1 MFFAFFGIVQKK
13 LRKLQTDGV
22 VCNIFINQAG
32 DEELQEAMRTIMK
45 QMVQKSVSNT
55 PMKRQINILELE
67 RAYSVLHQ
75 MSMTIIAEE
84 QSSIRT
90 KFGTI

>member
-1 MFFAFFGIVQKK
+1 M
-13 LRKLQTDGV
+13 RKLQTDGV
-22 VCNIFINQAG
+22 MCNIFINQAG

-55 PMKRQINILELE
+55 PMKRQINMLELE

-90 KFGTI
+90 KFGTISAICTDSI

>member
-1 MFFAFFGIVQKK
+1 MIFAFFGIVQKK

-22 VCNIFINQAG
+22 VCNIFNQAG